1 MGKVRKTDIQIR
13 FADADVLGHI
23 NNTHLQ
29 EYFDLGK
36 SDFSM
41 HLIRTRPGLGKIS
54 LVMVSYSANF
64 YAQTRLDDE
73 VYVETSV
80 SRIGNK
86 SMTLFQ
92 RLIDGPTGRVNADC
106 TSTLVA
112 FDTDAQQ
119 SVPLPEKWKALWAE
133 YLGAPER
140 P

>member
-1 MGKVRKTDIQIR
+1 MGKVRETDIQIR

-41 HLIRTRPGLGKIS
+41 HLIHTRPGLGEVS

-92 RLIDGPTGRVNADC
+92 RLIDRPSGRVNADC

-112 FDTDAQQ
+112 FDIRAQQ
-119 SVPLPEKWKALWAE
+119 SVPLPEKWKILWSE
-133 YLGAPER
+133 YLGGSELP
-140 P
+140 